1 MISVSLSERN
11 KIQLPVASP
20 PKKVVWPQEPDE
32 FLSLEKKFKSLHEL
46 KILYMYHEKIIVKF
60 RVFDET

>member
-11 KIQLPVASP
+11 KKLASP
-20 PKKVVWPQEPDE
+20 PRKVVWPQEPDE

-46 KILYMYHEKIIVKF
+46 KIGYMYHEKIIVKF

>member
-46 KILYMYHEKIIVKF
+46 KI
-60 RVFDET
+60 